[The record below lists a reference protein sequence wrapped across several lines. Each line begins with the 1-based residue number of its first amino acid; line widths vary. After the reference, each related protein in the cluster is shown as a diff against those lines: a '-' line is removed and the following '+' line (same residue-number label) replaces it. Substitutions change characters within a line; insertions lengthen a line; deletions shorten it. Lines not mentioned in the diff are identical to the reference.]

1 MEGSVLSAILKISFL
16 FTLFQRDLFTVE
28 NILIAVGIAL
38 LSGMVMSGIPSGGFV
53 GELMII
59 TLYGFPTTALPVIS
73 IIGTIIDAPAT
84 TINAVGD
91 NSSSMLVA
99 RMIDGKDWMDK
110 GDRERAEDEA
120 LAEAP
125 RVS

>member
-1 MEGSVLSAILKISFL
+1 IG
-16 FTLFQRDLFTVE
+16 
-28 NILIAVGIAL
+28 VGIAL

-120 LAEAP
+120 LAAAP
-125 RVS
+125 RTA